1 MNAAGLRRASLTLE
15 TEARDQVV
23 LLKERIEQA
32 LAGLAASDGL
42 LHVFVPHTSAAVTVN
57 EGWDPDVL
65 HDFLGA
71 LDRLVP
77 WKANYRHTEG
87 NSAAHI
93 KAVLVGPS
101 VTIAVAGG
109 KLALG
114 RWQDVYVCEFDGPRR
129 RTVELSYLP
138 G

>member
-1 MNAAGLRRASLTLE
+1 MRHHSLTLE

-23 LLKERIEQA
+23 LLKERIERALQA
-32 LAGLAASDGL
+32 MQAGDGL
-42 LHVFVPHTSAAVTVN
+42 LHVFTPHTTAALAVN

-65 HDFLGA
+65 EDFLAA
-71 LDRLVP
+71 LDRTVP
-77 WKANYRHTEG
+77 WQAGYRHTEG

-93 KAVLVGPS
+93 KAVLVGPG
-101 VTIAVAGG
+101 VTVPVEGG

-114 RWQDVYVCEFDGPRR
+114 RWQDVYFCEFDGPRK
-129 RTVELSYLP
+129 RTVELRLLP